1 MQNKNDE
8 KRRNFVK
15 LGAGALFFS
24 SLIGTGIY
32 LVPRLNSKE
41 ILLRPPGALNEK
53 EFLSTCI
60 KCGQCVQVCP
70 YHSLSLLD
78 ITHGHSIGTPYLNAR
93 DRGCYLCDLL
103 PCVLACP
110 SGSLNHDIIK
120 AEQVQMGVAVLKNP
134 TKCLALLNKN
144 VQHSDISKILNH
156 SNKNDR
162 EQKVLD
168 DISKYVEKPCTICA
182 DMCPYPSKEKA
193 IGMVKDANGRW
204 YPEVRNECV
213 GCGVCEELCPVEDEA
228 AIVILPR
235 IKYEEFY
242 L

>member
-1 MQNKNDE
+1 MQNN
-8 KRRNFVK
+8 RRDFIK
-15 LGAGALFFS
+15 IGAGTLFFGA
-24 SLIGTGIY
+24 LAGVGTFV
-32 LVPRLNSKE
+32 VPKLNSKTT
-41 ILLRPPGALNEK
+41 LLRPPGALDEK
-53 EFLSTCI
+53 AFLSTCI

-78 ITHGHSIGTPYLNAR
+78 ITHGNSIGTPYLDAR

-110 SGSLNHDIIK
+110 SGSLNHDVIK

-134 TKCLALLNKN
+134 TKCLALLGKT
-144 VQHSDISKILNH
+144 VQQEDISKILTH
-156 SNKNDR
+156 SNQNER

-168 DISKYVEKPCTICA
+168 DVKSYVGKPCTICA
-182 DMCPYPSKEKA
+182 DLCPYPTHEKA
-193 IGMVKDANGRW
+193 IGMVKNKDGKW

-213 GCGVCEELCPVEDEA
+213 GCGVCEELCPVQDEA

-235 IKYEEFY
+235 VKYEEIY
-242 L
+242 S